1 MHQELRGI
9 RAIDADCN
17 RRLHLK
23 GWRVL
28 GQLRPR
34 RTRGDFS
41 PGNEDGGLRSANPPY
56 GLPGHASSDKS

>member
-23 GWRVL
+23 GVA
-28 GQLRPR
+28 GV
-34 RTRGDFS
+34 RTASPKKNGRGDFS
-41 PGNEDGGLRSANPPY
+41 PGAEEGGLRCAIPPY
-56 GLPGHASSDKS
+56 GPQSKA